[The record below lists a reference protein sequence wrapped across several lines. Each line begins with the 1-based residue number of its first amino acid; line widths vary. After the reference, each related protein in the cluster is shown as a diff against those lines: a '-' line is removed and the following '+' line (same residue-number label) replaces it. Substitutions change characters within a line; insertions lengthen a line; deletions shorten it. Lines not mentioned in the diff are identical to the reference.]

1 MKKYNQLTTKYI
13 ISALFE
19 KRFYYFDI
27 KLFKSLFNLKI
38 DKAKHVL
45 YRISKQGYI
54 LSGER
59 GKYFLLGFEP
69 YKILSD
75 PFFIATH
82 LIQPSYV
89 SFWSALN
96 FYSLTEQA
104 PATVFVACTR
114 RSKTIK
120 FKNKFRFK
128 IIKIKPSLFWGYEK
142 HQSEDYSFLIAS
154 PEKAII
160 DSLYLPQYAGG
171 FLEAAKAITNYLKED
186 EKNLPKLVEYAILTK
201 NKSLCS
207 RLGFLLEQNRAGS
220 KNLAKLKKHIS
231 DKTLV
236 KLDPLKPKTKKYNR
250 QWNIIINRTNNEL
263 FDWQY
268 T

>member
-1 MKKYNQLTTKYI
+1 MI
-13 ISALFE
+13 E
-19 KRFYYFDI
+19 
-27 KLFKSLFNLKI
+27 
-38 DKAKHVL
+38 
-45 YRISKQGYI
+45 
-54 LSGER
+54 
-59 GKYFLLGFEP
+59 
-69 YKILSD
+69 
-75 PFFIATH
+75 
-82 LIQPSYV
+82 
-89 SFWSALN
+89 
-96 FYSLTEQA
+96 
-104 PATVFVACTR
+104 
-114 RSKTIK
+114 

-128 IIKIKPSLFWGYEK
+128 FIKIKPTLFWGYEE
-142 HQSEDYSFLIAS
+142 HQTDDYKFLIAS

-186 EKNLPKLVEYAILTK
+186 KKNLSKIIKYAILTK

-207 RLGFLLEQNRAGS
+207 RLGFLLEQNMVNS

-236 KLDPLKPKTKKYNR
+236 KLDPLKPKTKRYNH

-263 FDWQY
+263 FNWQY